1 LYFKT
6 IFFHSTWLSNI
17 FIASIGPWNLEVDG
31 WSCCCACCDS
41 VLHYVML
48 ARVSS
53 VAFHE
58 GIHNKDTFLKKIF
71 SEFCFDISYFLFM
84 YLHLNNIDLNM
95 QDNKAKAIAI
105 LSKIYDVARLQDEI
119 DHLSITEEEECQKRN
134 DVKISDVFKSKE
146 IRLAFLVGAGLQ
158 VKDLANPLTY

>member
-1 LYFKT
+1 
-6 IFFHSTWLSNI
+6 
-17 FIASIGPWNLEVDG
+17 
-31 WSCCCACCDS
+31 
-41 VLHYVML
+41 
-48 ARVSS
+48 
-53 VAFHE
+53 
-58 GIHNKDTFLKKIF
+58 
-71 SEFCFDISYFLFM
+71 M